1 MKIKTLQLLA
11 ALAILPFLTT
21 GCSILFNGKSV
32 QGSGNIILEER
43 EVSEFNKVHLKGSG
57 NVFLNRG
64 EKQSLTIKTDDNIMP
79 LLKPM

>member
-32 QGSGNIILEER
+32 QGSGNIITQER
-43 EVSEFNKVHLKGSG
+43 QVSGFSKVRLKGSG
-57 NVFLNRG
+57 KVFLTLG
-64 EKQSLTIKTDDNIMP
+64 KSSHWK
-79 LLKPM
+79 LKPMITSCR